1 MRTGGPENSSIP
13 PDLKEAIASHKAG
26 DLDAA
31 APRYR
36 EYLARDPANPT
47 VLQLL
52 GLLHSQIGEYETAIV
67 YMQESLRRFPQQA
80 EVANN
85 LGIALMQLGR
95 ISEAME
101 RFQQA
106 VTIEPRFSLSWRNIG
121 LCQLR
126 MRNFEPAQAALK
138 RCLEIDA
145 GDAAA
150 WMGLANT
157 WKRQDMP
164 GKAIAYLQKAIEARP
179 DYAAAHHNLGVCLR
193 LTGQSGQAIEHYK
206 TALRFGLKRP
216 ELYQNLGNAL
226 ADIGEFESA
235 IEAYREALALDP
247 DSLELKQSLA
257 ATEAKRQPEAN
268 REAELCTLL
277 ESYLAN
283 RRPQDAVDAL
293 MALTHEVPDSLN
305 YFSRLAAL
313 LEGLGRMDEAI
324 THYRRLLELRPDC
337 ASAWFN
343 LALLCRKQRRYA
355 EARDG
360 YENALRHGI
369 DKAEEVYSN
378 LGVLYSDMRQAGQ
391 AEAMYRRALEENAM
405 YIPALFNL
413 AGLHEEAG
421 ERQEAMD
428 LYRRILAV
436 HPGHREA
443 LTRLVH
449 AQRIT
454 PEHTDLLETLHRA
467 IAEETDATAR
477 EGLHFALG
485 KAQDDQGFYTDAF
498 AAYREAN
505 RIGRTLRLPYRREV
519 TEQAFSRLIDLFDD
533 AWIERNTTDSKAIP
547 VFICGMFRSGST
559 LIEQVLAG
567 HPEITPGGELDILP
581 WLITQRLSPF
591 PDAAA
596 EVSRQSLTAMGGEYL
611 AALHELFP
619 EARMV
624 TDKRPDNFLFLG
636 LIKAMFPLARII
648 HTRRNPLDNCLS
660 IYFQQL
666 GGNLNYATDLG
677 DTAHYYRQHAAL
689 MAHWQSCF
697 GKDIFTVDYDEF
709 VTEPEPVLRRL
720 LDFLGHEWNY
730 ACLGFTGANN
740 LVKTASV
747 WQVREGLRRDSSGR
761 WQNYIAELDDLR
773 AQLEEN

>member
-1 MRTGGPENSSIP
+1 MRTDGPENSSVP
-13 PDLKEAIASHKAG
+13 PDLKEAIAAHKAG

-47 VLQLL
+47 ALQLL
-52 GLLHSQIGEYETAIV
+52 GLLHSQKGEYETAIT
-67 YMQESLRRFPQQA
+67 YMQESLRRFPHQA

-95 ISEAME
+95 TNEALE
-101 RFQQA
+101 GFKQA
-106 VTIEPRFSLSWRNIG
+106 VTLVPRFSLAWRNIG

-126 MRNFEPAQAALK
+126 QRNFAPAQAALK
-138 RCLEIDA
+138 RCLEIDS

-150 WMGLANT
+150 WLGLANT
-157 WKRQDMP
+157 WKRQDKP
-164 GKAIAYLQKAIEARP
+164 EKAIAYLQKAIEARP
-179 DYAAAHHNLGVCLR
+179 DYAAAYHNLGVCLR

-206 TALRFGLKRP
+206 TALRLGLKRP

-226 ADIGEFESA
+226 TDTGDFKPA

-247 DSLELKQSLA
+247 GSSELKQLLA
-257 ATEAKRQPEAN
+257 AAEAKRQTDTN
-268 REAELCTLL
+268 REAELCSLL
-277 ESYLAN
+277 ESYLAT
-283 RRPQDAVDAL
+283 RRPQDAVVVL
-293 MALTHEVPDSLN
+293 MALTREVPDSLY

-324 THYRRLLELRPDC
+324 THYRRLLERQPDN
-337 ASAWFN
+337 AVAWFN
-343 LALLCRKQRRYA
+343 LALLCKRQRRYA
-355 EARDG
+355 EARGG

-369 DKAEEVYSN
+369 DDPEEVYSN

-391 AEAMYRRALEENAM
+391 AEAMYCRALEENGE

-413 AGLHEEAG
+413 AGLYEEADR
-421 ERQEAMD
+421 RQEAMD
-428 LYRRILAV
+428 LYRQILNIDTK
-436 HPGHREA
+436 HREA
-443 LTRLVH
+443 LTRLVR
-449 AQRIT
+449 AQRLK
-454 PEHTDLLETLHRA
+454 PESIDLLEALRRA
-467 IAEETDATAR
+467 IEEETDPAVQ

-485 KAQDDQGFYTDAF
+485 KALDDQGLYTDAF

-505 RIGRTLRLPYRREV
+505 RIGRSLRPPYRREV
-519 TEQAFSRLIDLFDD
+519 TEQAFSRLIELFNP
-533 AWIERNTTDSKAIP
+533 AWIERNLTGSKSTP

-591 PDAAA
+591 PEAAV
-596 EVSRQSLTAMGGEYL
+596 EVSRQVLTAMGGEYL

-619 EARMV
+619 EAGVV

-636 LIKAMFPLARII
+636 LVKAMFPQARII
-648 HTRRNPLDNCLS
+648 YTRRNPLDNCLS

-677 DTAHYYRQHAAL
+677 DTAHYYRQHSAL

-697 GKDIFTVDYDEF
+697 GKDIFTVDYDGY

-720 LDFLGHEWNY
+720 LDFLGLEWND

-747 WQVREGLRRDSSGR
+747 WQVREGLHRESSGR
-761 WQNYIAELDDLR
+761 WRNYAAELGDLR
-773 AQLEEN
+773 VQLEEN